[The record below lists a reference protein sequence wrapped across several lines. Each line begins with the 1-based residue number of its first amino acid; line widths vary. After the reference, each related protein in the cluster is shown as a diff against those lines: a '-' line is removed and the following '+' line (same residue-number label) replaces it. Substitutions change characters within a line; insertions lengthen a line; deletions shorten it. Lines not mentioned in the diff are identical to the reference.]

1 MSADHQEHSLIK
13 SDLADQ
19 ADERSVPD
27 LSDLPAIFVL
37 PVHLSADEIQNI
49 EGQLIDASANLAN
62 DILEAKII
70 LGAISTSRRAKFE
83 LQSRNLRTEQTSSKD
98 HGSLQKHSDVI
109 GDDIQSPVRKRRRLS
124 GEIQDRSSSPATII
138 GEAVTHASSTEDE
151 YDVPAKPMSQLSVSQ
166 ISATATAESPNPN
179 RSENGI
185 IAPELFEGNVVV
197 LKLEWLRDSYT
208 SGRREKLQ
216 DYVIYEGRP
225 LLSTEID
232 NTQLVKNEHIL
243 SASSPSVML
252 NQSPCLQEGIFQ
264 QAVEKALVETT
275 FKSRR
280 PGYRDKVDDDM
291 RREFRG
297 RSFASSTQQK
307 HPRTSPKSNSLVRL
321 LRETTSEHDEGVQQ
335 TLPEMPQWV
344 KENRIYACERSTSHH
359 SPNDDFVDQLK
370 TIRLARELIGDE
382 IGVRAYRTSIASLSA
397 YPYKLSGTREI
408 LALPGCDQKIANL
421 FHEYQEL
428 GGRLKAVADIEA
440 DPALNVM
447 RTFYDI
453 WGVGAKTAREFY
465 YDRKWRDM
473 DDVIEYGWNTLS
485 RVQQI
490 GVKYYDEFKLKIPR
504 PEVEFIASVV
514 TYHAKQI
521 IDDGIE
527 CIIVGG
533 YRRLKQGNGDVDLIL
548 SHRREEATR
557 HLIGSIVK
565 SLQKSGWIT
574 HCLSLHETNSKRDQQ
589 PLPVRFDG
597 ARGTGFDTLDK
608 ALVVWQDPNWP
619 TREEDVA
626 RDPKAKNPNVHRRVD
641 IIISPWRTIGCG
653 VAGWTSGTT
662 FQRDLRRYVKH
673 VKGWK
678 FDSSGVRER
687 GTGKWIDLEKWS
699 SEKTRAETWQE
710 AERRVFEGM
719 GLEYREPWER
729 CTG

>member
-1 MSADHQEHSLIK
+1 MSANQPGDTLVEA
-13 SDLADQ
+13 DLADQ
-19 ADERSVPD
+19 ADKKSVPD
-27 LSDLPAIFVL
+27 FSDLPAIFVL
-37 PVHLSADEIQNI
+37 PVHLSADEIRNI
-49 EGQLIDASANLAN
+49 EAQLIDASANLTN

-83 LQSRNLRTEQTSSKD
+83 LQSRNLRTEQTSSEGHD
-98 HGSLQKHSDVI
+98 NLQKHSDDI
-109 GDDIQSPVRKRRRLS
+109 GDDVQRPARKRRRLS

-138 GEAVTHASSTEDE
+138 GEAITHESNTEDE
-151 YDVPAKPMSQLSVSQ
+151 HDVPAKPMSQLSVSQ
-166 ISATATAESPNPN
+166 ISTTATAESPNIN
-179 RSENGI
+179 RSEKGI
-185 IAPELFEGNVVV
+185 IALEPLDDKVVV

-208 SGRREKLQ
+208 SGRAEKFKG
-216 DYVIYEGRP
+216 YVIYEGRP
-225 LLSTEID
+225 LLSEEID
-232 NTQLVKNEHIL
+232 NTQLVGNEHI
-243 SASSPSVML
+243 PSVSTPSVAL
-252 NQSPCLQEGIFQ
+252 NQSPRLQEGIFQ
-264 QAVEKALVETT
+264 QAVEKALAETT

-280 PGYRDKVDDDM
+280 PGYREKVDDEM

-307 HPRTSPKSNSLVRL
+307 HSRSSPNSNNLVRL
-321 LRETTSEHDEGVQQ
+321 LRETTSEHDEDVQQ
-335 TLPEMPQWV
+335 TLPELPQWV
-344 KENRIYACERSTSHH
+344 KENKIYACERSTPDH
-359 SPNDDFVDQLK
+359 SPNDDFIEQLK
-370 TIRLARELIGDE
+370 TIRLARELLGDE
-382 IGVRAYRTSIASLSA
+382 IGVRAYRTSIASLAA
-397 YPYKLSGTREI
+397 YPYKLSSTREI
-408 LALPGCDQKIANL
+408 LALPGCDQKIAHL
-421 FHEYQEL
+421 FHEYQESN
-428 GGRLKAVADIEA
+428 GRLQAVADIEA
-440 DPALNVM
+440 DPTLTVM

-465 YDRKWRDM
+465 YDRKWRDI

-504 PEVEFIASVV
+504 AEVEFIASVV

-521 IDDGIE
+521 VDDGIE

-533 YRRLKQGNGDVDLIL
+533 YRRGKQESGDVDLIL
-548 SHRREEATR
+548 SHCREEATR
-557 HLIGSIVK
+557 HLVDPIVK

-619 TREEDVA
+619 TREEDLA

-641 IIISPWRTIGCG
+641 IIISPWRTVGCG

-687 GTGKWIDLEKWS
+687 GTGKWVDLEKWS
-699 SEKTRAETWQE
+699 SEKTRAKTWQE